1 MKKRGFL
8 SIKALIIVIICAI
21 ILIAFIQA
29 GKSLGSRD
37 NYYKEAAAKDIA
49 LIIDSLYAT
58 PGDATIRYGQ
68 DLSKHTIWT
77 QNNTIIVYKTNFGK
91 SDITKGI
98 YKFIGPSMD
107 EIIVR
112 DPETLIIEKKN
123 GKIRLYSMQRTASF
137 GSGSTG
143 GGGTGGTYN

>member
-21 ILIAFIQA
+21 IIIAFIQA

-58 PGDATIRYGQ
+58 PGDATIRYEQ
-68 DLSKHTIWT
+68 DLSKHTVWVQDT
-77 QNNTIIVYKTNFGK
+77 TVIVYKTTFGR

-98 YKFIGPSMD
+98 YRFIGASID
-107 EIIVR
+107 ETVVR
-112 DPETLIIEKKN
+112 DPDTLIIEKRNNRISIYK
-123 GKIRLYSMQRTASF
+123 Q
-137 GSGSTG
+137 
-143 GGGTGGTYN
+143 

>member
-21 ILIAFIQA
+21 IIIAFIQA

-58 PGDATIRYGQ
+58 SGDATIRYEQ
-68 DLSKHTIWT
+68 DLSKHTIWIQST
-77 QNNTIIVYKTNFGK
+77 TVIVYKTTFGR

-98 YKFIGPSMD
+98 HRFIGSSID
-107 EIIVR
+107 ETVVR
-112 DPETLIIEKKN
+112 NPKTLIIEKRNNIISIYK
-123 GKIRLYSMQRTASF
+123 
-137 GSGSTG
+137 
-143 GGGTGGTYN
+143 